1 MTAFTGM
8 LNFQPLAETVMVIVT
23 SHSPVISRPI
33 CKLNKPIH
41 LISAVINSAAKIRR
55 FALSLQSQEIV
66 IFRQLIIIEKR
77 EMDRISCLKLP
88 NGHRQLEND
97 IASHVEYALPSG
109 HDIPIR
115 IFQAAQ
121 VVLVAHIREVVDNH
135 GQLGDFLAFNQDFS
149 SG

>member
-1 MTAFTGM
+1 MTMTAFTGM
-8 LNFQPLAETVMVIVT
+8 LKFQPLAETVMVIVT

-66 IFRQLIIIEKR
+66 IFSTINHHRKKR
-77 EMDRISCLKLP
+77 EMNRISCLKSP
-88 NGHRQLEND
+88 NGHRQLKND
-97 IASHVEYALPSG
+97 IAPHVEHALPSG

-115 IFQAAQ
+115 IFQAT
-121 VVLVAHIREVVDNH
+121 
-135 GQLGDFLAFNQDFS
+135 
-149 SG
+149 

>member
-8 LNFQPLAETVMVIVT
+8 LKFQPLAETVMVIVT

-66 IFRQLIIIEKR
+66 IFSTINHHWLVKQQNPSNSIFLTFAVTKSALL
-77 EMDRISCLKLP
+77 RITAK
-88 NGHRQLEND
+88 
-97 IASHVEYALPSG
+97 VT
-109 HDIPIR
+109 
-115 IFQAAQ
+115 
-121 VVLVAHIREVVDNH
+121 
-135 GQLGDFLAFNQDFS
+135 
-149 SG
+149 